1 MNDRAWGFR
10 TRAVHAGN
18 RPDPTT
24 GARAVP
30 IYQTTSFVFEDAADA
45 ADLFA
50 LQKYGN
56 IYTRIANPTVA
67 AFEERIAN
75 LEGGIGAVAVAS
87 GQAAET
93 MLFTS
98 LAGAGDHI
106 VASAALY
113 GGTFT
118 LLDVSLRRL
127 GIETT
132 FVAPDDPEAFA
143 RAARPETKAFFT
155 EIVANP
161 AGVVADLEG
170 LSQAAHAVGVPLVV
184 DSTVATPHLCRPFE
198 HGADV
203 VIHSATKFIG
213 GHGTSMGGVVV
224 ESGRFDWSNGRFPR
238 MTEPVESY
246 GGLRYWDNFG
256 EYGFCTQLRVEQ
268 LRDFGA
274 CLAPLN
280 AFLLL
285 QGLETLSLRMDAHVA
300 NAQGLAEFLDGHPAV
315 DWVTYAGLDTSPYHE
330 LGSALPAPRS
340 RRGVLLRG
348 AAVGGRPPKPS
359 SRRSSW
365 PAIWRTSATPAPWSS
380 TRRRRPTDSCPT
392 TPCGQPESAP
402 TSSGSRSASRI
413 SRTSCGTST
422 APWRQRPRRNDDRDT
437 GAGAMAR
444 RPRLVNGCTYSKRHA
459 ASPLSGA
466 SSNPARASHFVAT
479 YLLSSSTDYE
489 VWFVNPR
496 EHEILGRPV
505 YATLADLPEPPDL
518 VDVFRRS
525 DRIAR
530 ASPLRRSRSEPE
542 PSGRSSAST
551 TTRRSQSLGT
561 AGSRSS

>member
-56 IYTRIANPTVA
+56 IYSRIANPTVA

-98 LAGAGDHI
+98 LAGAGNHI

-161 AGVVADLEG
+161 AGVVADIEG
-170 LSQAAHAVGVPLVV
+170 LSQAAHAADVPLVV

-256 EYGFCTQLRVEQ
+256 EYGFCTQMRVEQ

-300 NAQGLAEFLDGHPAV
+300 NAQALAEFLNDHPLV

-330 LGSALPAPRS
+330 MALRYLPRGPGAVFS
-340 RRGVLLRG
+340 FGVR
-348 AAVGGRPPKPS
+348 GGR
-359 SRRSSW
+359 
-365 PAIWRTSATPAPWSS
+365 
-380 TRRRRPTDSCPT
+380 
-392 TPCGQPESAP
+392 Q
-402 TSSGSRSASRI
+402 
-413 SRTSCGTST
+413 
-422 APWRQRPRRNDDRDT
+422 
-437 GAGAMAR
+437 
-444 RPRLVNGCTYSKRHA
+444 A
-459 ASPLSGA
+459 AEAFVEAVEL
-466 SSNPARASHFVAT
+466 ASHLANIGDTRTLVIHPAST
-479 YLLSSSTDYE
+479 THRQLSDDAL
-489 VWFVNPR
+489 R
-496 EHEILGRPV
+496 AAGIG
-505 YATLADLPEPPDL
+505 PDL
-518 VDVFRRS
+518 VRVSVGIEDLEDIVWDF
-525 DRIAR
+525 DRALAAAGKAAR
-530 ASPLRRSRSEPE
+530 
-542 PSGRSSAST
+542 
-551 TTRRSQSLGT
+551 
-561 AGSRSS
+561 